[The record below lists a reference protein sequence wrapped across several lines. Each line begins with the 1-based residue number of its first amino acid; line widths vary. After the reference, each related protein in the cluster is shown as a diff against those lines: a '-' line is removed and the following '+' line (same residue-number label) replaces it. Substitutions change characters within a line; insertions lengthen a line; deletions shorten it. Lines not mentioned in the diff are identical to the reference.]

1 MQYGS
6 VVQSLIELLEEIC
19 VFEYPADRVVHGF
32 LKQRRY
38 FGSKDRRQ
46 LTFWLYD
53 FLRHYGRINRAL
65 NEAVKV
71 TPTARLYALAYLK
84 LVERATLEDLESIF
98 NDNHQYHPSEM
109 TLTEKK
115 IVKALKFHAHDLE
128 CPEWIVPYFERSF
141 KKDSRFILESLNV
154 EAPCDVR
161 VNLLLTD
168 RETVMNAFN
177 RLGIEAALTPMSPW
191 GIRLLKRINV
201 TELDMFKK
209 GWIEIQD
216 EGSQLVALSA
226 NPKPTDFVIDLCAG
240 ACGKTLALS
249 ALMHNKGRIIATD
262 IDARKLEN
270 GHKRIKR
277 AKISNIQLKHLD
289 TAGEKW
295 LKRQRGKVD
304 IVLVDAPCTG
314 TGTWRRNPDH
324 KWRLKEEDLKELITI
339 QEGLLKKAAYLVKQN
354 GILVYATCSL
364 LQEENE
370 NQIAYFLK
378 THPEFMLEEKS
389 LLKLNPYQDQTDGFF
404 CARLIKR

>member
-6 VVQSLIELLEEIC
+6 IIQSFIELLEEIC
-19 VFEYPADRVVHGF
+19 AFEYPADRVAHGF

-53 FLRHYGRINRAL
+53 FLRHYARISHAL
-65 NEAVKV
+65 SETMKV
-71 TPTARLYALAYLK
+71 TPTSRLYALAYLR
-84 LVERATLEDLESIF
+84 LVEKCSLEDLESVF
-98 NDNHQYHPSEM
+98 NDNPYHASEL

-128 CPEWIVPYFERSF
+128 CPEWILPYFERGF
-141 KKDSRFILESLNV
+141 KADTRKILESLNV
-154 EAPCDVR
+154 EAPCDLR

-168 RETVMNAFN
+168 RETVLKELDY
-177 RLGIEAALTPMSPW
+177 LGIEAVETPISPW

-201 TELDMFKK
+201 TEIEIFKK

-226 NPKPTDFVIDLCAG
+226 NPKTTDFVVDLCAG
-240 ACGKTLALS
+240 ACGKTLAFS
-249 ALMHNKGRIIATD
+249 ALMKNKGRIIATD

-277 AKISNIQLKHLD
+277 AGISNIQLKHLD
-289 TAGEKW
+289 PAGEKW

-324 KWRLKEEDLKELITI
+324 KWRLKEDDLKELVII
-339 QEGLLKKAAYLVKQN
+339 QASLLNKAALLIKPKGVV
-354 GILVYATCSL
+354 VYATCSL

-370 NQIAYFLK
+370 HQISQFLES
-378 THPEFMLEEKS
+378 HPEFMLEEES
-389 LLKLNPYQDQTDGFF
+389 LLKLDPFQDKTDGFF
-404 CARLIKR
+404 CARLVKR